1 MAAANAHHRTALGLS
16 LGPLGVSAL
25 ATEEGDIGKNKD
37 RHRDDHVD
45 GVRSRMDQAR
55 SGVCLE
61 AGETPGRAGPPA
73 STTSTLQ
80 DQKDT
85 GDGRPS

>member
-1 MAAANAHHRTALGLS
+1 MAAANAHHRAALGLS

-45 GVRSRMDQAR
+45 GGALTHG
-55 SGVCLE
+55 SGTLWRL
-61 AGETPGRAGPPA
+61 PG
-73 STTSTLQ
+73 
-80 DQKDT
+80 
-85 GDGRPS
+85 GR